1 MFAKL
6 LSIALVFIVCCF
18 NILYILTPF
27 IAILIPFIDFNSG
40 VLVVSRILFN
50 NVFSLFIVTLFSL
63 TFLMLFYMLL
73 DFLFGFSARQ
83 SLKNCKKFEKYKQY
97 DFLQP
102 VMMQVKEKFQDNSIQ
117 LYIRNSDEINAFA
130 VGSLSGKYIVIS
142 RGLIDHFFVCCP
154 EPKTFL
160 SAIRAVISHEMSHL
174 INKDYVPGYLI
185 LTNQKITN
193 LVSKFL
199 HFFFVNFARLLSFI
213 PYGGNQTAG
222 FMYRSYLFID
232 IVVGFFN
239 RVIVFNIYE
248 FVRKFLSRS
257 IEYRCDLQ
265 ASKAFGGKNVA
276 LALTLLGED
285 SYFSLFSTHPKT
297 KSRIKWVENIKIS
310 DKVIRPYFI
319 DSLANYLAFMIL
331 IFFTLLFAKL
341 SKFDLLIREIIRNH
355 ETIHRKLHFLWDLI
369 TKIY

>member
-1 MFAKL
+1 MVAKL

-18 NILYILTPF
+18 NILYITTPF
-27 IAILIPFIDFNSG
+27 LAILIPFIDFNNG
-40 VLVVSRILFN
+40 VFIVSRILFN
-50 NVFSLFIVTLFSL
+50 NVFSVFVVTMFAL

-73 DFLFGFSARQ
+73 DFLFGFSARL

-102 VMMQVKEKFQDNSIQ
+102 VLMQIKEKFQDNSVQ

-130 VGSLSGKYIVIS
+130 VGSMSGKYIVLS

-174 INKDYVPGYLI
+174 INKDFIPGYLI

-193 LVSKFL
+193 LVSGFL
-199 HFFFVNFARLLSFI
+199 HFFFVNFAKILSII

-222 FMYRSYLFID
+222 FMFRAYLILD
-232 IVVGFFN
+232 SIINFFN
-239 RVIVFNIYE
+239 KVIVFNIYE
-248 FVRKFLSRS
+248 FIRKFISRS
-257 IEYRCDLQ
+257 IEFRCDMQ
-265 ASKAFGGKNVA
+265 ASKAFGGKNMA
-276 LALTLLGED
+276 LALSLMGEGA
-285 SYFSLFSTHPKT
+285 YFSLFSTHPKT
-297 KSRIKWVENIKIS
+297 KTRINRVANIKIT
-310 DKVIRPYFI
+310 DKIVKPLFV
-319 DSLANYLAFMIL
+319 DSLANYLAFMML
-331 IFFTLLFAKL
+331 IFLTLLFAKL
-341 SKFDLLIREIIRNH
+341 SKFDLLIRELIRQH
-355 ETIHRKLHFLWDLI
+355 ENIHRKLHFLWELL

>member
-6 LSIALVFIVCCF
+6 LSIALVFLVCCF

-27 IAILIPFIDFNSG
+27 LAILIPFIDFKSG
-40 VLVVSRILFN
+40 VFIISRILFD
-50 NVFSLFIVTLFSL
+50 NVFSLFIVTLFFL

-73 DFLFGFSARQ
+73 DFLFGFSARL

-102 VMMQVKEKFQDNSIQ
+102 VLTQVKEKFQDNSIQ

-130 VGSLSGKYIVIS
+130 VGSVSGKYIVLS

-174 INKDYVPGYLI
+174 INKDYVSGYLI

-193 LVSKFL
+193 IVCSFL
-199 HFFFVNFARLLSFI
+199 HFFFVNFAKILSFI
-213 PYGGNQTAG
+213 PYSGNQTAG

-232 IVVGFFN
+232 SLVSFFN

-248 FVRKFLSRS
+248 IVRKFISRS
-257 IEYRCDLQ
+257 IEYRADFQ
-265 ASKAFGGKNVA
+265 ASKAFGGKNMA
-276 LALTLLGED
+276 LALTLLAEG
-285 SYFSLFSTHPKT
+285 SYFSLFSTHPST
-297 KSRIKWVENIKIS
+297 KSRIKRIENIKIS
-310 DKVIRPYFI
+310 DQFIRPNFV
-319 DSLANYLAFMIL
+319 DSLANYIAFMFL

-341 SKFDLLIREIIRNH
+341 SKIDLLIREIIRNH
-355 ETIHRKLHFLWDLI
+355 ENIHRKLHFLWDLV